1 MHVSGDYKRLICIE
15 GTPGRPYGM
24 AVVVK
29 DAETGEDITN
39 ITSIIIYLDARQESR
54 AEITYHEMDGS
65 GKFTR
70 INSDGEFAVSK
81 TTLPVAKIEN
91 LPAFELHN
99 WEEVFD
105 REFTLYEPT
114 EDYEYENV
122 EEKVKAFIRS
132 LLKER
137 GK

>member
-1 MHVSGDYKRLICIE
+1 MHISGDYKRSICIE
-15 GTPGRPYGM
+15 GTPGIPYGR
-24 AVVVK
+24 ACVVK

-39 ITSIIIYLDARQESR
+39 ILRITIYLDARQENR
-54 AEITYHEMDGS
+54 AEITYA
-65 GKFTR
+65 K
-70 INSDGEFAVSK
+70 INELGLPALEEDVEQKVM
-81 TTLPVAKIEN
+81 LPVAKIES

-105 REFTLYEPT
+105 SEFTLYEPT
-114 EDYEYENV
+114 GGYEYENV
-122 EEKVKAFIRS
+122 EEKVKDFIRS